1 MNAQTEYHQVANAI
15 TILLTD
21 IAPGL
26 SEQAIQVIKKL
37 VNSIS
42 QQHSCLHLNDDEL
55 PVIAELLA
63 SPIASTGDI
72 ATPLIIRGSQ
82 LYFHRYY
89 ELERKI
95 AEKLLALNQRS
106 DILGFTIGELD
117 KLFPEDQP
125 FNMQKMAAYLA
136 ATRKL
141 TIITGGPGTGKTS
154 TVAKIIS
161 LMHTLQPTLTFA
173 VAAPTGKAASRL
185 SQSLQQTWAGQ
196 YLDHPLQACEQVLT
210 LHRLLGISKDSS
222 KPRYHARRK
231 LDFDVLI
238 IDEASMIDLAMM
250 SNLLDAMQDTAR
262 MILLGDPGQLPSV
275 ETGNLLADLTIPFPG
290 FSDRT
295 RQELKQHFGSTTIPP
310 EGPSQLI
317 NAACRL
323 TFSFRFSELEGI
335 GKLANSIT
343 RGDPEIPSHSEQVER
358 QDLSKS
364 TLSQVTQPLNDYF
377 QLIQQ
382 EAPLQRLFDELDQC
396 KILTPTREGPWGVIH
411 INAHIE
417 QILES
422 QNLKPAN
429 KFHYHGRPIMILR
442 NDYVNGLFN
451 GDIGLCIDTRL
462 CTDLAATA
470 SLDTSKQSSLV
481 ACFTDSPGLK
491 IVPLGRLPEH
501 ETCFSMTVH
510 KSQGSEFDQVCL
522 VLAEAESEASQNL
535 QTRELLYTA
544 VTRCRS
550 KISIFAEQNT
560 WKQAIQRQQRR
571 SSGLADFLRSPLPK
585 R

>member
-21 IAPGL
+21 ISPGL

-42 QQHSCLHLNDDEL
+42 QQHSCLHLNHDEL
-55 PVIAELLA
+55 SVIAELLA
-63 SPIASTGDI
+63 SPIASTGDVV
-72 ATPLIIRGSQ
+72 TPLIIRGSQ

-95 AEKLLALNQRS
+95 AEKLRIMNQRS
-106 DILGFTIGELD
+106 AIPGFSVGELD
-117 KLFPEDQP
+117 SLFPESQP
-125 FNMQKMAAYLA
+125 FNMQKIAAYLA

-161 LMHTLQPTLTFA
+161 LMYALQPSLTFA
-173 VAAPTGKAASRL
+173 LAAPTGKAASRL

-196 YLDHPLQACEQVLT
+196 HLDHPLQVSEQVQT

-222 KPRYHARRK
+222 KPRYHAGRK

-250 SNLLDAMQDTAR
+250 SNLLEAMQDTAR
-262 MILLGDPGQLPSV
+262 LILLGDPGQLPSV

-295 RQELKQHFGSTTIPP
+295 RQELKQHFSGTTIPP
-310 EGPSQLI
+310 EEPSQLT

-335 GKLANSIT
+335 GKLANSII
-343 RGDPEIPSHSEQVER
+343 RGDPEIPSNSEQVQR
-358 QDLSKS
+358 QDLSRS
-364 TLSQVTQPLNDYF
+364 TLAQVTQPLNNYF
-377 QLIQQ
+377 QLMQQ
-382 EAPLQRLFDELDQC
+382 EVPLQRLFDELNQC
-396 KILTPTREGPWGVIH
+396 KILTPTREGHWGVVH

-422 QNLKPAN
+422 QNLKAVN
-429 KFHYHGRPIMILR
+429 EFHYHGRPIMILR

-560 WKQAIQRQQRR
+560 WKQAIQRQRSR
-571 SSGLADFLRSPLPK
+571 SSGLADFLCRPLAK

>member
-1 MNAQTEYHQVANAI
+1 MNTQAEYQQVANAI
-15 TILLTD
+15 TTLLTD

-26 SEQAIQVIKKL
+26 SEQAIKVIKKL
-37 VNSIS
+37 ADSMS
-42 QQHSCLHLNDDEL
+42 QQHSCLHLNHDEL
-55 PVIAELLA
+55 PVMEELLT
-63 SPIASTGDI
+63 SPIASTGDEI
-72 ATPLIIRGSQ
+72 TPLIIRGSQ
-82 LYFHRYY
+82 LYFHRYH

-95 AEKLLALNQRS
+95 AEKLRILNQRS
-106 DILGFTIGELD
+106 DIPGFSVSELD
-117 KLFPEDQP
+117 RLFPEDQP
-125 FNMQKMAAYLA
+125 FNMQKIAAYLA

-161 LMHTLQPTLTFA
+161 LMYALQPTLTFA
-173 VAAPTGKAASRL
+173 LAAPTGKAASRL

-196 YLDHPLQACEQVLT
+196 HLDHPLQAPQQVQT
-210 LHRLLGISKDSS
+210 LHRLLSISKDGS
-222 KPRYHARRK
+222 KPKYHADRK
-231 LDFDVLI
+231 LNFDVLI

-250 SNLLDAMQDTAR
+250 SNLLEAMQDSAR
-262 MILLGDPGQLPSV
+262 LILLGDPDQLPSV
-275 ETGNLLADLTIPFPG
+275 ETGNRLADLTIPFPG
-290 FSDRT
+290 FSKGT
-295 RQELKQHFGSTTIPP
+295 REELNQHFSNITIPP
-310 EGPSQLI
+310 DGSSQLI
-317 NAACRL
+317 DAACRL
-323 TFSFRFSELEGI
+323 TFSFRFSAQQGI

-343 RGDPEIPSHSEQVER
+343 RGNPEIPSNSEQVER
-358 QDLSKS
+358 QDLSRS
-364 TLSQVTQPLNDYF
+364 TLSQVTQPLNNYF

-382 EAPLQRLFDELDQC
+382 EVPLQRLFDELNQC

-411 INAHIE
+411 INAQIE

-451 GDIGLCIDTRL
+451 GDIGLCIDTQL
-462 CTDLAATA
+462 CTDLAAAA
-470 SLDTSKQSSLV
+470 SLDTSQQSSLI

-491 IVPLGRLPEH
+491 IVPLARLPEH

-522 VLAEAESEASQNL
+522 VLAEAESEAGRHL

-550 KISIFAEQNT
+550 KISIFADQHT
-560 WKQAIQRQQRR
+560 WQQAIQRQRSR
-571 SSGLADFLRSPLPK
+571 SSGLADFLCSPLAK